1 MFKDAKKELER
12 LQAQLLAEET
22 QVIHLPQKEQYREEE
37 DEGILFDDIEE
48 YDDFDR
54 ELAEIQAMLGQKP
67 QEPKYQNY
75 SNNYGRSP
83 SVPVYNT
90 DRVEDDLDLDEYS
103 EEVYEEEQPESL
115 KGLVITACCLLAAI
129 GGVLAW
135 WLVRFF

>member
-1 MFKDAKKELER
+1 MFNDAKKELER

-22 QVIHLPQKEQYREEE
+22 QVIRLPREAEYPEQEE
-37 DEGILFDDIEE
+37 DGILFEDFEE

-67 QEPKYQNY
+67 QEPVYQNY

-83 SVPVYNT
+83 SVQAYNT

-103 EEVYEEEQPESL
+103 EEVYEEEEPESL

-135 WLVRFF
+135 WMVRFF